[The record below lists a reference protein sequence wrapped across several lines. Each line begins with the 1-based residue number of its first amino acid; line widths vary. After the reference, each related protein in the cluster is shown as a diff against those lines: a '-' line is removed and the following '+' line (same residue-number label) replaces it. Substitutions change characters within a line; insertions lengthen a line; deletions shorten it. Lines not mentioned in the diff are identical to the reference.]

1 MCGIVGVLG
10 KSASPQKAFSCLK
23 NLEYRGYDSWGIA
36 FKSCNGIESFKQVGP
51 ITQTPKGFLNHN
63 SYASIAHTRWAT
75 HGHVCEENAH
85 PIFSQSKKLC
95 IVHNGIVENFEELKK
110 FLSDQG
116 FSFRTETDTE
126 IIANLIEYELGKEEK
141 NFKGAVVRALNKIQ
155 GSYAI
160 VAMHTDFFEL
170 VCAKNLL
177 PLVIGLGKDDFFAA
191 SDVTA
196 FFSNTKKVIFLDDGE
211 IALLGKEVELF
222 NIASQE
228 KVKREAVELN
238 WSFEQAKKGN
248 YPHFMVKE
256 IFEQPQT
263 IRNAFS
269 RPVSEIEKAA
279 DMIKKARGVFFV
291 GCGSSFHAC
300 VGAQYFFSKNAH
312 MHVNA
317 VLASEFSNFEDFI
330 VPETLVVAVSQS
342 GETADVID
350 AVKTAK
356 KKGAKV
362 LSIVNVMGSTL
373 WRMSDYSFLMN
384 AGPEVCVLSTKTYTS
399 QVALLLLL
407 SFFVAGKKNEGLE
420 LLEKTAGLSKK
431 VLEDS
436 DKKAIGLSKKLSRQ
450 KSIFV
455 IGRNSAFPAALEGAL
470 KIKEVSYI
478 HAEGF
483 AGGELKHG
491 TIALV
496 EKGTPVIVF
505 ATDDT
510 RPMILSNAQ
519 EVKARGAFVIGVDSR
534 KNSVFDEW
542 FELPDDFWSV
552 GSNPVLQIMP
562 LQLLAYHLA
571 VEKGLDPDKPRN
583 LAKSVTVK

>member
-10 KSASPQKAFSCLK
+10 KSAAPQKAFSFLK

-36 FKSCNGIESFKQVGP
+36 FKSCNGLESFKQVGP
-51 ITQTPKGFLNHN
+51 ITEAPKGFLNHN

-85 PIFSQSKKLC
+85 PVFSSSKKLC
-95 IVHNGIVENFEELKK
+95 IVHNGIVENFDSLKE
-110 FLSDQG
+110 FLLSKG

-126 IIANLIEYELGKEEK
+126 VIANLIEYELSADNT
-141 NFKGAVVRALNKIQ
+141 NFKGAVVRAMNQIE
-155 GSYAI
+155 GCYAI
-160 VAMHTDFFEL
+160 VAMHADFFEL
-170 VCAKNLL
+170 VCAKNML
-177 PLVIGLGKDDFFAA
+177 PLVIGVGKDDLFAA

-196 FFSNTKKVIFLDDGE
+196 FFSNTKKVIFIDDGE
-211 IALLGKEVELF
+211 LAVLGKGVELF
-222 NIASQE
+222 NIASQA
-228 KVKREAVELN
+228 KVKRGPVELN

-269 RPVSEIEKAA
+269 RPVSEIENAA
-279 DMIKKARGVFFV
+279 NMIKKARGVFFV

-373 WRMSDYSFLMN
+373 WRMSDYSLLMN
-384 AGPEVCVLSTKTYTS
+384 AGPEICVLSTKTYTS
-399 QVALLLLL
+399 QVTLLLLL
-407 SFFVAGKKNEGLE
+407 SFFVAGKKQEGLS
-420 LLEKTAGLSKK
+420 LLEKTASLSKK

-436 DKKAIGLSKKLSRQ
+436 EKKASALAKKLSSQ
-450 KSIFV
+450 TSIFV
-455 IGRNSAFPAALEGAL
+455 IGRNSAFPTALEAAL

-483 AGGELKHG
+483 AGAELKHG

-505 ATDDT
+505 ATDET

-519 EVKARGAFVIGVDSR
+519 EVKARGALVIGVDSK

-542 FELPDDFWSV
+542 FELPAGSE
-552 GSNPVLQIMP
+552 SNPILGIIP
-562 LQLLAYHLA
+562 LQLLAYKLA

>member
-1 MCGIVGVLG
+1 MCGIVGVIG
-10 KSASPQKAFSCLK
+10 KSAAPQKAFSCLK

-51 ITQTPKGFLNHN
+51 ITQAPKGFLNHN
-63 SYASIAHTRWAT
+63 SYASVCHTRWAT

-85 PIFSQSKKLC
+85 PIFSQSRKLC
-95 IVHNGIVENFEELKK
+95 IVHNGIIENFEELKALLEK
-110 FLSDQG
+110 RG
-116 FSFRTETDTE
+116 FVFRTETDTE
-126 IIANLIEYELGKEEK
+126 VLANMIEFELNQGEK
-141 NFKGAVVRALNKIQ
+141 SFPNAVRSALSQIT
-155 GSYAI
+155 GCYAV
-160 VAMHTDFFEL
+160 VAMHSDFFEL
-170 VCAKNLL
+170 VCAKNML
-177 PLVIGLGKDDFFAA
+177 PLVIGVGKDAFFAA

-196 FFSNTKKVIFLDDGE
+196 FFSSTKKVVFLEDSE
-211 IALLGKEVELF
+211 LAVLGREVELF
-222 NIASQE
+222 SIASRE
-228 KVKREAVELN
+228 KVKRDAVELD

-248 YPHFMVKE
+248 YPDFMLKE

-269 RPVSEIEKAA
+269 RPVSEIEKASE
-279 DMIKKARGVFFV
+279 MIKKAHGVFFV

-300 VGAQYFFSKNAH
+300 VNAQYFFSKNAH

-317 VLASEFSNFEDFI
+317 VLASEFSNFENFI

-362 LSIVNVMGSTL
+362 LSIVNTMGSTL
-373 WRMSDYSFLMN
+373 WRLSDMSLLMN
-384 AGPEVCVLSTKTYTS
+384 AGPEICVLSTKTYTS
-399 QVALLLLL
+399 QVSLLLLL
-407 SFFVAGKKNEGLE
+407 SFFAAGEKNEGLSM
-420 LLEKTAGLSKK
+420 LEKTAGLSKK

-436 DKKAIGLSKKLSRQ
+436 SKKAIELAKRLSSQ

-491 TIALV
+491 TIALI
-496 EKGTPVIVF
+496 EKGTPVIAI
-505 ATDDT
+505 ATADT

-519 EVKARGAFVIGVDSR
+519 EVRARGAFVIGVDSK

-542 FELPDDFWSV
+542 FELPPDAD
-552 GSNPVLQIMP
+552 SNPVLMIMP
-562 LQLLAYHLA
+562 LQLLAYNLA
-571 VEKGLDPDKPRN
+571 IERGLDPEKPRN

>member
-10 KSASPQKAFSCLK
+10 KVGAPQKAFSCLK

-36 FKSCNGIESFKQVGP
+36 FKSCNGLESFKQVGP
-51 ITQTPKGFLNHN
+51 ITQAPKGFLNHN
-63 SYASIAHTRWAT
+63 SYCSIAHTRWAT

-85 PIFSQSKKLC
+85 PVFSQSKKLC
-95 IVHNGIVENFEELKK
+95 IVHNGIIENFEELKHDLEK
-110 FLSDQG
+110 KG
-116 FSFRTETDTE
+116 FVFRTETDTE
-126 IIANLIEYELGKEEK
+126 VLANLIEDTLNNGEK
-141 NFKGAVVRALNKIQ
+141 NFPQAVRKALSKVE
-155 GSYAI
+155 GSYA
-160 VAMHTDFFEL
+160 VLAMHSDYFEL
-170 VCAKNLL
+170 VCAKNML
-177 PLVIGLGKDDFFAA
+177 PLVIGIGKDDFFAA

-211 IALLGKEVELF
+211 VAVLGKGVELF
-222 NIASQE
+222 NIASQA
-228 KVKREAVELN
+228 KVKREPVELN

-269 RPVSEIEKAA
+269 RPVSEIENAA
-279 DMIKKARGVFFV
+279 NMIKKARGVFFV

-300 VGAQYFFSKNAH
+300 IGAQYFFSKNAH
-312 MHVNA
+312 MHVNS

-373 WRMSDYSFLMN
+373 WRLSDGNLLMN
-384 AGPEVCVLSTKTYTS
+384 AGPEICVLSTKTYTS

-407 SFFVAGKKNEGLE
+407 SFFVVGKNQEGLS
-420 LLEKTAGLSKK
+420 LLEKTAELSKK

-436 DKKAIGLSKKLSRQ
+436 DKKAIALAKKLSTQ

-491 TIALV
+491 TIALI

-505 ATDDT
+505 STSDT
-510 RPMILSNAQ
+510 RAMILSNAQ
-519 EVKARGAFVIGVDSR
+519 EVKARGAFVIGIDSQ

-542 FELPDDFWSV
+542 FELPKESE
-552 GSNPVLQIMP
+552 SNPILEIMP

-571 VEKGLDPDKPRN
+571 TEKGLDPDKPRN